1 MKYENLSKLV
11 DIVKDK
17 LNEYNHF
24 VAEISYGF
32 DFRKE
37 FNQAKNTN
45 IISTQRG
52 VMRTNCMDCLDRTN
66 VVQSVFS
73 RQILFV

>member
-37 FNQAKNTN
+37 FNLKIQT
-45 IISTQRG
+45 
-52 VMRTNCMDCLDRTN
+52 
-66 VVQSVFS
+66 
-73 RQILFV
+73 LFRLREE